1 MLRGPPAAPR
11 DVLLASQHADSV
23 LGDRALREREPVVD
37 PTRERE
43 RFGGIEQ
50 DVGILDS
57 LHRHRGDGE
66 VVGPLVARGRV
77 LRGTQ
82 RVDAGL
88 VGVTAVQ
95 VVPRPFAVG
104 GARGRELPVDLDL
117 LAR

>member
-1 MLRGPPAAPR
+1 M
-11 DVLLASQHADSV
+11 
-23 LGDRALREREPVVD
+23 GDRALREREPVVD

-50 DVGILDS
+50 DVGILDAV
-57 LHRHRGDGE
+57 HRHRGDGE

-77 LRGTQ
+77 LRGAQ

-95 VVPRPFAVG
+95 VVPRAFAVG

-117 LAR
+117 LVR